1 MKKVVLGS
9 LVVTTLLM
17 TGCSQNNEKKN
28 ETEVKKSAK
37 VEKSSTDGIIVTPEN
52 FQRAEAI
59 RNANN
64 YVKLGGDNKW
74 AHFRNPSPIGP
85 NAPTIRMNLDTLYS
99 VAVVDNS
106 NGKFKITIPKSD
118 ELFTVL
124 VFDDQAYSLYYF
136 QTPGEHEIVS
146 KSPFIIMIARQ
157 GMRDYKNPKDIEK
170 ARKMQDGLSIS
181 GNGPNKFNPTKYDQA
196 SLKAL
201 TKKLNEEFL
210 AGDGVLVYG
219 QSKGDVDEH
228 KRLLSN
234 ASGWGGMHDQ
244 INTYTSSAML
254 SGKECR
260 EVSFI
265 DPKVRDFFSFTM
277 YDKDGYLMD
286 GDISIN
292 SYNMKKNSDGTY
304 TVHFNCGKEA
314 LNNISSS
321 GRNYNYTV
329 RTYGASDIVKSGEWN
344 PVKPTLVK
352 K

>member
-1 MKKVVLGS
+1 MKKVVLGY
-9 LVVTTLLM
+9 LVVATLLM
-17 TGCSQNNEKKN
+17 TGCSQSDDKKN
-28 ETEVKKSAK
+28 ETEAEQSTK
-37 VEKSSTDGIIVTPEN
+37 VEKSSANGIIVTPEN

-64 YVKLGGDNKW
+64 YVKLGADNKW
-74 AHFRNPSPIGP
+74 IPFRNPAPIGP

-106 NGKFKITIPKSD
+106 NGKFNITIPESD
-118 ELFTVL
+118 ELYTVL
-124 VFDDQAYSLYYF
+124 VFDDEAYSLYYF
-136 QTPGEHEIVS
+136 QTPGKHEIVS
-146 KSPFIIMIARQ
+146 DSPFIIMIARQ

-170 ARKMQDGLSIS
+170 AHKMQDGLKMS
-181 GNGPNKFNPTKYDQA
+181 GNGTKPFNPTKYDQE

-201 TKKLNEEFL
+201 TQKLNKEFL

-219 QSKGDVDEH
+219 QFKDDVDEH

-234 ASGWGGMHDQ
+234 ASGWGGMHDR
-244 INTYTSSAML
+244 INTYTSSVIL

-260 EVSFI
+260 EISFI

-277 YDKDGYLMD
+277 YDDDGYLMD

-304 TVHFNCGKEA
+304 TVHFNCGKDA

-344 PVKPTLVK
+344 PVKPTVVIK
-352 K
+352 